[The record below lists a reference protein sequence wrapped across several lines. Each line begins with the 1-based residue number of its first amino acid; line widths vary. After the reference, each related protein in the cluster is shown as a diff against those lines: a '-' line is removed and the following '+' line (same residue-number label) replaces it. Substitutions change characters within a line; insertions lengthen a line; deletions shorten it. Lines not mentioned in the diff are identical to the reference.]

1 MRRTTSGYIAS
12 FDPLRAVLTLI
23 LVGLLARLVLA
34 ATLGLGV
41 DESYVVA
48 VSRVFSLSYF
58 DHPPLHFWLVRG
70 AALLTGSEHPVVLR
84 LPFIL
89 LFAGTTWLMYLL
101 TSRLFGDRSG
111 FFAALAMNLSAVFSL
126 STGGWILP
134 DGPLMFFMLA
144 ATWVLVRVLF
154 ASSAHSS
161 LGLWLL
167 FGILV
172 GLGMLSKYHAVFLL
186 AGLLVYLLTS
196 TRSRHLL
203 ATPGPYLAVITAFLV
218 FSPVLIWNSQHEWI
232 SFLFH
237 SARAASKGFT
247 PSGFAANIAGQA
259 IWLLPWIWLPLVLTL
274 ASNVFS
280 GPERYRKDTLLDR
293 SWLLCC
299 LACGPIVLFTAAT
312 LWGAQGL
319 FHWQAPGYLL
329 AFPLLGRAVAE
340 QAASSRRLVSG
351 WLKSSAVVFFVL
363 VALLASHTATGW
375 LRDVMPDAFAQ
386 GDPTLESLDW
396 RELPL
401 TLREQGYLSPGA
413 KGQLFIVAR
422 NWIETGK
429 IDYALGGALPVVNL
443 SNDPHHYA
451 FMVRLADLKGKDALI
466 IGRDSNM
473 ADTEAALS
481 PYFTSLSRVG
491 VVTLHRQQRP
501 ELFLSVYLAKNF
513 QGEYPLPFGQR

>member
-1 MRRTTSGYIAS
+1 
-12 FDPLRAVLTLI
+12 VLALI
-23 LVGLLARLVLA
+23 IVGALARLILA

-70 AALLTGSEHPVVLR
+70 AALLFGSEHPVVLR

-89 LFAGTTWLMYLL
+89 LFAGTTWLMYSL
-101 TSRLFGDRSG
+101 TSRLFGERSG

-144 ATWVLVRVLF
+144 ATWVLVRILF
-154 ASSAHSS
+154 TNFAQSS
-161 LGLWLL
+161 LSLWTL
-167 FGILV
+167 FGIFT
-172 GLGMLSKYHAVFLL
+172 GIGTLSQYHAVFLL
-186 AGLLVYLLTS
+186 AGLFVYLLTS
-196 TRSRHLL
+196 NRRVLL
-203 ATPGPYLAVITAFLV
+203 ASYGPYLSVVVALLV

-237 SARAASKGFT
+237 SGRAISKGFT
-247 PSGFAANIAGQA
+247 PGAFAANIAGQA
-259 IWLLPWIWLPLVLTL
+259 IWLLPWIWLPLALTL
-274 ASNVFS
+274 VSNVFS
-280 GPERYRKDTLLDR
+280 GPERYKSNSVVDR

-340 QAASSRRLVSG
+340 RAASSPRLVSG
-351 WLKSSAVVFFVL
+351 WLKSSAVVFFAL
-363 VALLASHTATGW
+363 VIVLASHTATGW
-375 LRDVMPDAFAQ
+375 LRDVTPDAFVQ

-396 RELPL
+396 RDLPL
-401 TLREQGYLSPGA
+401 VLREQGYLSPDE
-413 KGQLFIVAR
+413 KGKMFIVAR
-422 NWIETGK
+422 NWIEAGK

-443 SNDPHHYA
+443 SGDPHHFA

-466 IGRDSNM
+466 IGRDSSM
-473 ADTEAALS
+473 TDTEAALS
-481 PYFTSLSRVG
+481 PYFASLSRVG
-491 VVTLHRQQRP
+491 MVTLSRQQRP
-501 ELFLSVYLAKNF
+501 ELLLSVYLAKNF
-513 QGEYPLPFGQR
+513 QGEYPLPFGQH